1 MPETR
6 RRFDAEFRQGAVRIV
21 RETRKPI
28 ARVARDLGI
37 CEQTLG
43 NWVKKDK
50 IERGETE
57 GLSGDERAE
66 LARLR
71 SENAELR
78 MERGCPQALRGRV
91 GEGGDAVSLAAFIAD
106 QRTCHRVPHAVS
118 CRALDV
124 SESWFYK
131 WHDRP
136 PTPAQQRREQVDAAV
151 AQAFT
156 DSGGSYGSPRIHAD
170 LVAGGWRV
178 SVNTLAESMPPPGP
192 GRPAEK
198 TPQEPHPAGQ
208 EQASVP

>member
-6 RRFDAEFRQGAVRIV
+6 RRFDPEFRQGAVRIV

-28 ARVARDLGI
+28 ARVARDLGV

-50 IERGETE
+50 IERGEAE
-57 GLSGDERAE
+57 GLSSDDRAE

-106 QRTCHRVPHAVS
+106 QRTSHG
-118 CRALDV
+118 
-124 SESWFYK
+124 
-131 WHDRP
+131 
-136 PTPAQQRREQVDAAV
+136 Q
-151 AQAFT
+151 AQAVEACAST
-156 DSGGSYGSPRIHAD
+156 S
-170 LVAGGWRV
+170 
-178 SVNTLAESMPPPGP
+178 SVNSSEGFFQL
-192 GRPAEK
+192 
-198 TPQEPHPAGQ
+198 
-208 EQASVP
+208 